1 VGGTCSGGVNSGANC
16 TSASQCPDVTLAQTQ
31 CKRIPLDNISRI
43 MAVNIFSGQAWY
55 WTDFGA
61 WYNADPIVACL
72 RHAGSGTHAT
82 LDWAVM
88 RSGAKDWGWP
98 LVTTENA
105 ADPTV
110 WFNDGSSDEMKCI
123 NTLIGAIGYADADQL
138 EGTDNYPNVHAL
150 KYNGVEPRRTKVR
163 NGEYDFYS
171 NQWLYFNRTPTQLEE
186 ALISYASNPANIPS
200 TKAKFWATADE
211 MVFNKGDD
219 RVYPGFVGASNPQ
232 TP

>member
-1 VGGTCSGGVNSGANC
+1 
-16 TSASQCPDVTLAQTQ
+16 
-31 CKRIPLDNISRI
+31 
-43 MAVNIFSGQAWY
+43 
-55 WTDFGA
+55 
-61 WYNADPIVACL
+61 
-72 RHAGSGTHAT
+72 
-82 LDWAVM
+82 
-88 RSGAKDWGWP
+88 
-98 LVTTENA
+98 
-105 ADPTV
+105 
-110 WFNDGSSDEMKCI
+110 MKCI